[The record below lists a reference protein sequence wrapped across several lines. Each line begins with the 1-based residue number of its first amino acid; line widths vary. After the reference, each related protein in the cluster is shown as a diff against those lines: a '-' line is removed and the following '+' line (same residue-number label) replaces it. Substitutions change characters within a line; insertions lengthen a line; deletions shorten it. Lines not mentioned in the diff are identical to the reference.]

1 VFARDTWWQTLHKV
15 GLHRLTP
22 GLATT
27 TFQDW
32 WKEAECQVPKNQK
45 RGFNSLVILVAWWL
59 WKHRNECV
67 FDGASPNIS
76 IIMQHIHED
85 VVRWGLAGARDLRR
99 LWP

>member
-1 VFARDTWWQTLHKV
+1 
-15 GLHRLTP
+15 
-22 GLATT
+22 
-27 TFQDW
+27 
-32 WKEAECQVPKNQK
+32 
-45 RGFNSLVILVAWWL
+45 
-59 WKHRNECV
+59 V

>member
-1 VFARDTWWQTLHKV
+1 VADSEQGGVASLDSRIGNINFS
-15 GLHRLTP
+15 RLV
-22 GLATT
+22 
-27 TFQDW
+27 
-32 WKEAECQVPKNQK
+32 KEAECQVPKNQK

-76 IIMQHIHED
+76 ISMQHIHED
-85 VVRWGLAGARDLRR
+85 VVLWGLAGAKDLRR